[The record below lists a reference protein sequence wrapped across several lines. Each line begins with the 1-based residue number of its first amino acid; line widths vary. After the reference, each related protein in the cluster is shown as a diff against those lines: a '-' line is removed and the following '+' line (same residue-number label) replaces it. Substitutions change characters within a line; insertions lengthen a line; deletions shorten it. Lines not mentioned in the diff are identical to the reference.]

1 MTETPV
7 VTETPVMTD
16 ALRMLAGGGPRL
28 RERYAFEWPPQHDHA
43 AYRLRVSPPMLEGAC
58 LAAVV
63 GGASSGKSTLFNNL
77 LGGRCASRVTARGH
91 ATLGPILAA
100 HESRQALVERLLGGG
115 WLWPTLKH
123 SAIEMD
129 ANETGSPA
137 SVLTVFHE
145 VDELRD
151 VLLVDTADFTSE
163 DARSE
168 GDLTLSLLPWFDRLI
183 VVIDHERWF
192 DRQSISEL
200 KRHASRLG
208 QDRFVVF
215 NRTQE
220 GPLDPAQRELLEQQ
234 AKRLGADESLIL
246 EFRRGRGFC
255 RFPPGTLDA
264 VLQFLQKPPSS
275 RAPRL
280 LRRVAEGARDVLNQ
294 NSERT
299 ARLAELRA
307 ALRQGV
313 VRALPRAGD
322 ALHAVMTAAERE
334 HLDVVSRVLKLR
346 QTREWLGQQRQRL
359 DGWLRHVP
367 FMDILRGKAGSGA
380 APQASKS
387 QDRATLAESYFEQT
401 ARRLAHD
408 AQRSARQSAFWIEM
422 RRWTRE
428 EPPASEFE
436 WTPELK
442 ERVAT
447 AAAAIDDSLN
457 RWKLKVDAE
466 CQGAAPLLA
475 GGVAVLLLLAALPG
489 PLTAIP
495 LGAVFAAL
503 GAGAVGAK
511 PVGRLTSV
519 ARERLLGTHELAE
532 VRQSVQ
538 RFLTVLEDDASRRA
552 EQQALAA
559 SRWVLT
565 PDDPLFLALTRLD
578 NAREDES

>member
-1 MTETPV
+1 
-7 VTETPVMTD
+7 MTD
-16 ALRMLAGGGPRL
+16 ALLMLASGSPRL
-28 RERYAFEWPPQHDHA
+28 RERYAFEWSPQHDHA
-43 AYRLRVSPPMLEGAC
+43 AYRLRLSPPMLEGAC
-58 LAAVV
+58 LVAVV

-100 HESRQALVERLLGGG
+100 HESRQALVERLLASGS
-115 WLWPTLKH
+115 LWPTLMH
-123 SAIEMD
+123 SAIEID

-137 SVLTVFHE
+137 SVLTVFHD
-145 VDELRD
+145 VDALRD

-200 KRHASRLG
+200 KRHAARLG

-220 GPLDPAQRELLEQQ
+220 GPLDPAQRELLAQQ
-234 AKRLGADESLIL
+234 AHRLGAEEALIL

-255 RFPPGTLDA
+255 RFPPGTLDL
-264 VLQFLQKPPSS
+264 VTQFLQKPPPS

-280 LRRVAEGARDVLNQ
+280 QRLVAEGARDVLNQ
-294 NSERT
+294 NSERS

-322 ALHAVMTAAERE
+322 ALHAMMTAAERE

-367 FMDILRGKAGSGA
+367 FMDILRGKSGA
-380 APQASKS
+380 DPAPAPPKS
-387 QDRATLAESYFEQT
+387 QDRATLAESYFEQS

-408 AQRSARQSAFWIEM
+408 AQRAARQSAFWIEM
-422 RRWTRE
+422 QRWTKA
-428 EPPASEFE
+428 EPPADEFG
-436 WTPELK
+436 WTSELK
-442 ERVAT
+442 DRVA
-447 AAAAIDDSLN
+447 AASAGIDEALK
-457 RWKLKVDAE
+457 RWRLKVDAE
-466 CQGAAPLLA
+466 CQGATPLLA
-475 GGVAVLLLLAALPG
+475 GGVAVLLLLTALPG

-495 LGAVFAAL
+495 LGAVFAAMS
-503 GAGAVGAK
+503 AGVVGAK

-538 RFLTVLEDDASRRA
+538 RFLTVLENDVARRA
-552 EQQALAA
+552 EEHALAA
-559 SRWVLT
+559 SRWVLA
-565 PDDPLFLALTRLD
+565 PEDPLLLALTRLD

>member
-1 MTETPV
+1 MI
-7 VTETPVMTD
+7 D
-16 ALRMLAGGGPRL
+16 ALLTLAGGGPRL
-28 RERYAFEWPPQHDHA
+28 RERYAFEWSSQHDHA
-43 AYRLRVSPPMLEGAC
+43 AYRLRLPPSMLEGAC

-77 LGGRCASRVTARGH
+77 LGGRLASRVTARGH

-100 HESRQALVERLLGGG
+100 HESRQALVERLLTARY
-115 WLWPTLKH
+115 LWPTLKH
-123 SAIEMD
+123 APIDID
-129 ANETGSPA
+129 ANEPGSPLA
-137 SVLTVFHE
+137 ALTVFHD
-145 VDELRD
+145 VDALRD

-220 GPLDPAQRELLEQQ
+220 GPLDPAQREMLEQQ
-234 AKRLGADESLIL
+234 AHRLGADESLIL

-255 RFPPGTLDA
+255 RFPPGMLES
-264 VLQFLQKPPSS
+264 VVHFLQKPPPS

-280 LRRVAEGARDVLNQ
+280 QRMVADGAREVLNQ

-322 ALHAVMTAAERE
+322 ALHAMMTAAERE

-367 FMDILRGKAGSGA
+367 FMDILRGKAGSS
-380 APQASKS
+380 PVPEASKS
-387 QDRATLAESYFEQT
+387 QDRAALADAYFEQS

-408 AQRSARQSAFWIEM
+408 AHRAARQSAFWIEM

-428 EPPASEFE
+428 EPPAGEFG
-436 WTPELK
+436 WTLEMK
-442 ERVAT
+442 DRVV
-447 AAAAIDDSLN
+447 AAAGGIDESLK
-457 RWKLKVDAE
+457 RWRLKVDAE
-466 CQGAAPLLA
+466 CQGTAPLLA
-475 GGVAVLLLLAALPG
+475 GGVAALLLLAALPG

-495 LGAVFAAL
+495 LGAVFAAMS
-503 GAGAVGAK
+503 AGAVGAK

-538 RFLTVLEDDASRRA
+538 RFLTVLEDDAARRA
-552 EQQALAA
+552 EEQVLAA
-559 SRWVLT
+559 SRWVLAA
-565 PDDPLFLALTRLD
+565 DDPLLLALTRLD
-578 NAREDES
+578 NTREDES